1 MRSEEALALL
11 NEPHTCA
18 GWESEQHRGHF
29 SAHVHDLFTIEI
41 YAPGGILFAPMLD
54 PSGRYHQGKK
64 AMNKSLLAAQIAI
77 VFAGSVHADDRHSD
91 TFEFKPD
98 TLVLSRSVYAGTPA
112 LLVPGVTLLP
122 PGCIPGTVQV
132 PLIAGGT
139 TPVAVTCS
147 TAIADGSFPGV
158 FNNGSADGH
167 FGITSPVFLDNLT
180 TDGHLI
186 GSLPIPTDQIV
197 TSFSSKS
204 ELAINRS
211 IDGHSLTFMGYRGGP
226 GFPTA
231 VNVFDVS
238 NGNTPGVIDPTNAA
252 VGQYYRS
259 VAEVDA
265 GGHLSITE
273 GNAYSGDNGR
283 AAIKGHALYYLVGND
298 NSGNLS
304 KKQVTTT
311 IIGEELVNSNGVE
324 LLVPGAAPPV
334 PPNIA
339 KIGDFE
345 ISQVIEP
352 STGTPYAADKAG
364 KDDNFRG
371 LTIFHDTLYVTKGSG
386 GNGINTV
393 YQVGAAGS
401 LPSGSVPTLAAVPI
415 TILPGLPHT
424 LASGVSSTGAA
435 TPVAF
440 PFGIWFANDKT
451 LYVCD
456 EGDGT
461 LVSPAVNGNVAD
473 ATTLATAGVQKWS
486 LVGGSWTL
494 DYVLQNGLNIG
505 VPYSVPNYP
514 SDLSP
519 ATDGCRNMT
528 GRVAD
533 DGVVTVYAVT
543 STVSNSGD
551 QGADP
556 NLLVKVTDRLDAM
569 TPPSGDDHGWF
580 GHFVT
585 LRAAQAGE
593 VFRGVAFAPEHDGG
607 DDHPHSDR

>member
-1 MRSEEALALL
+1 VNRASLALAVAVVL
-11 NEPHTCA
+11 A
-18 GWESEQHRGHF
+18 GGAR
-29 SAHVHDLFTIEI
+29 
-41 YAPGGILFAPMLD
+41 
-54 PSGRYHQGKK
+54 
-64 AMNKSLLAAQIAI
+64 
-77 VFAGSVHADDRHSD
+77 ADDDHFGGFNFR
-91 TFEFKPD
+91 PD
-98 TLVLSRSVYAGTPA
+98 TLVLSRSVYVGTPS

-122 PGCIPGTVQV
+122 PGCVAGTVNV
-132 PLIAGGT
+132 PLVAGGT
-139 TPVAVTCS
+139 TPVAVTCA
-147 TAIADGSFPGV
+147 TPIADGTFPTV
-158 FNNGSADGH
+158 FNNAAADSH
-167 FGITSPVFLDNLT
+167 FGITSPIFLDNLT
-180 TDGHLI
+180 TDGHLLD
-186 GSLPIPTDQIV
+186 SLAIPTDQIV

-204 ELAINRS
+204 ELAVNRS
-211 IDGHSLTFMGYRGGP
+211 VDGKSITFMGYRGGT

-238 NGNTPGVIDPTNAA
+238 NGNTPGLIDPTNAA

-259 VAEVDA
+259 VAEVDSQ
-265 GGHLSITE
+265 GHLKITE

-283 AAIKGHALYYLVGND
+283 GAIKGSDGLYYLVGND

-304 KKQVTTT
+304 KKQTTT
-311 IIGEELVNSNGVE
+311 TTVGQELINATGAE
-324 LLVPGAAPPV
+324 LLVPGQAPPV

-352 STGTPYAADKAG
+352 STGLPYAADKAG

-371 LTIFHDTLYVTKGSG
+371 VTIFNNTLYVTKGSG

-393 YQVGAAGS
+393 YQVGNAGV
-401 LPSGSVPTLAAVPI
+401 LPSGDTAVLAALPL
-415 TILPGLPHT
+415 TILPGLPNT

-440 PFGIWFANDKT
+440 PFGIWFANGKT

-473 ATTLATAGVQKWS
+473 PATLATAGVQKWS
-486 LVGGSWTL
+486 LVNGVWQM

-505 VPYSVPNYP
+505 VPYNVPDYP
-514 SDLSP
+514 ASFDP

-528 GRVAD
+528 GHVGR
-533 DGVVTVYAVT
+533 DGLVSIYAVT
-543 STVSNSGD
+543 STVSTSGD

-556 NLLVKVTDRLDAM
+556 NLLVKVIDRLDA
-569 TPPSGDDHGWF
+569 TTLPTDDKRHPWLGR
-580 GHFVT
+580 FVT
-585 LRAAQAGE
+585 LRRAKAGE
-593 VFRGVAFAPEHDGG
+593 VFRGVAFAPEDG
-607 DDHPHSDR
+607 DDRR